1 MLVGSHPE
9 TGDERR
15 AVAAPLP
22 HIVGDVQAATGS
34 GPLGRA
40 TRTAPQVAAGDP
52 QSRARAGGFGMLWL
66 TALTFSLVNKAQ
78 AADPGV
84 TYLDDGNITYKDL
97 EHGAF
102 ELVTKEVIPRHFL
115 VEDPGQTVILR
126 TQGSSVS
133 VSQSTNSPARM
144 AELQAAQQEALA
156 TYEKGLGST
165 GSSTPPA
172 LEPLPVQPI
181 NFIQP
186 DGSPSEQDL
195 PALPPSIF
203 TSIPETVFGKLPPSQ
218 PLPPTLNAVLGPTET
233 DTVVFDLF
241 TATSGTFLASSPTS
255 STLTFGIDGGTAGN
269 NVIDGATY
277 DVSEVGPYGTLY
289 VASRTGDYTFVPNS
303 DAINALVA
311 PTTTDFMIT
320 VSDGTLSAERPF
332 TIAINGTNDAAII
345 SGTISGTATETGGIA
360 NSTLAAPNATG
371 TLTNADVDDPPNTF
385 TAVSSPTASAK
396 GFGTFTVTAN
406 GVWAYTID
414 QSNHAVQALNV
425 GDKLTDT
432 FTVTTLDGTAQVV
445 TVTINGANDAAIIS
459 GATKGSVTEDSGPKC
474 GKPTAT
480 GTLIATDVDN
490 TSNLFAAVSCPTAS
504 DGGYGTFTM
513 TADGLWTYKL
523 DDANCAV
530 QALNDGDTLTDTFT
544 VTSIDGTEQVVT
556 IAIHGANDA
565 DPNDFDYLATG
576 KHIVSDPPHIFG
588 TRGDDT
594 IANCDH
600 HGRIIFT
607 GAGDDTISATG
618 KCDLIYAG
626 SGNDVVKGN
635 DGDDTI
641 YGGSGRDTINGG
653 DGCDTIVGGYGADKL
668 MGGKGNDSFVF
679 LSAADSNAARF
690 DVISDFKSGSDKID
704 IAALGALGFLAL
716 TSTSTSVPAHTV
728 AWLYD
733 SATNQTILYVNST
746 GHILDIGD
754 SALLEVHLE
763 GLVAVQASDFVPEPT
778 AAPVMVAAELGN
790 PELTATAETDT
801 VVAATIADASLDGPD
816 SHNAHVDGGSWTLQT
831 AWKTD
836 CFDFCRHDEA
846 RAQPAHSTN
855 DDQAVAPTSDPSVD
869 AHRVHV
875 TALVESDLAPDQT
888 PTHDAVV
895 HTTSVTVQND
905 DKGATQRIEQHRT
918 LDGDDGF
925 AQPHNDWSFSFA
937 MHSSTRWNDDDH
949 GQRDDHKSS
958 TAKGADDAGAW
969 KDREHDHHSS
979 SDKHDTFK
987 YGGSFHF
994 KDKIS
999 ASEVSNHG
1007 NVDHASL
1014 PVGYHGY
1021 AAPGSEPPT
1030 FSEPAQAT
1038 ELASSKHH
1046 WSDNFSN
1053 GPDHAWSGA
1062 HAHAPHHDLMV

>member
-1 MLVGSHPE
+1 
-9 TGDERR
+9 
-15 AVAAPLP
+15 
-22 HIVGDVQAATGS
+22 
-34 GPLGRA
+34 
-40 TRTAPQVAAGDP
+40 
-52 QSRARAGGFGMLWL
+52 MLWL
-66 TALTFSLVNKAQ
+66 TALTFSLAKEVQ

-133 VSQSTNSPARM
+133 ISQSTNSPARM

-165 GSSTPPA
+165 GSSTPPGLDA
-172 LEPLPVQPI
+172 LPVQPI
-181 NFIQP
+181 NFIQAD
-186 DGSPSEQDL
+186 DGPPELDL
-195 PALPPSIF
+195 PILPPSIF
-203 TSIPETVFGKLPPSQ
+203 TSIPETVFGKLPPPQ
-218 PLPPTLNAVLGPTET
+218 PVPPTLNAVLGPTET

-241 TATSGTFLASSPTS
+241 TATSGTFLASSPNS

-371 TLTNADVDDPPNTF
+371 TLTNADVDDPPDTF

-396 GFGTFTVTAN
+396 GFGTFTMTAN

-432 FTVTTLDGTAQVV
+432 FTVTTVDGTAQVV

-474 GKPTAT
+474 DDPTAT
-480 GTLIATDVDN
+480 GVLTAADVDN
-490 TSNLFAAVSCPTAS
+490 MSNLFAAVSCPTAS

-513 TADGLWTYKL
+513 TADGVWTYKL
-523 DDANCAV
+523 DNDNCAV

-576 KHIVSDPPHIFG
+576 RHIVSDKPYIFG

-594 IANCDH
+594 IDNCGH

-668 MGGKGNDSFVF
+668 TGGKGNDSFVF

-690 DVISDFKSGSDKID
+690 DVISDFKPGSDRID
-704 IAALGALGFLAL
+704 LTALGAFALLAL

-733 SATNQTILYVNST
+733 STTNQTILYVNST

-763 GLVAVQASDFVPEPT
+763 GCVTVQASDFVPEPT

-816 SHNAHVDGGSWTLQT
+816 SHNAHVDGGSWTLRT

-846 RAQPAHSTN
+846 RTQPADATN

-875 TALVESDLAPDQT
+875 TALAENSLAPD
-888 PTHDAVV
+888 PTSTHEAVAHNTGIIV
-895 HTTSVTVQND
+895 PND
-905 DKGATQRIEQHRT
+905 DKGASQRIEQHRT
-918 LDGDDGF
+918 LDGDKDLSVSSV
-925 AQPHNDWSFSFA
+925 N
-937 MHSSTRWNDDDH
+937 HSSIRSNDDDH
-949 GQRDDHKSS
+949 GQRDDHRSS
-958 TAKGADDAGAW
+958 TVKDADDAHMW
-969 KDREHDHHSS
+969 
-979 SDKHDTFK
+979 
-987 YGGSFHF
+987 
-994 KDKIS
+994 
-999 ASEVSNHG
+999 N
-1007 NVDHASL
+1007 
-1014 PVGYHGY
+1014 
-1021 AAPGSEPPT
+1021 
-1030 FSEPAQAT
+1030 
-1038 ELASSKHH
+1038 
-1046 WSDNFSN
+1046 
-1053 GPDHAWSGA
+1053 
-1062 HAHAPHHDLMV
+1062 